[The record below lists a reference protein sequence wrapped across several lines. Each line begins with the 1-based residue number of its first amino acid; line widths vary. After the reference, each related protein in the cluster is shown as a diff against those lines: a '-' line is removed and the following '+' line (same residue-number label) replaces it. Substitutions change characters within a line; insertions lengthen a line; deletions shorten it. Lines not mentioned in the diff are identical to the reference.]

1 MTHSDPE
8 VARLVF
14 RCGDAFPAD
23 DAVSRFVMRL
33 SMALGDIRVAI
44 DYAVRDEQPDYE
56 RMYFVRL
63 AAMHLR
69 ELVHL
74 IDPPEP
80 RVEPE
85 PCPTCGKP
93 EPRPE
98 FTLPD
103 LDALIAATNPPAER
117 VSALRAARA
126 RIVDALAERLELR
139 PVLLRQE
146 LRRLRNGFAHYHRD
160 RASEDALTE
169 AMERAADLQGRY
181 VIREHTMRAEYA
193 DDVAANFVHPFPD
206 EQAHDMAV
214 ELYGRIVGL
223 LDPISDYLH
232 LAEAVYLHSRPK
244 GVVRQ
249 IDAAASA
256 ERA

>member
-1 MTHSDPE
+1 
-8 VARLVF
+8 
-14 RCGDAFPAD
+14 
-23 DAVSRFVMRL
+23 
-33 SMALGDIRVAI
+33 VAI

-69 ELVHL
+69 ELVVL

-80 RVEPE
+80 SVQPV

-98 FTLPD
+98 LTLPD
-103 LDALIAATNPPAER
+103 LDALIVATNPPAER
-117 VSALRAARA
+117 VEALRAARA
-126 RIVDALAERLELR
+126 RVVDTLAQRLELR

-160 RASEDALTE
+160 PASEEALTE
-169 AMERAADLQGRY
+169 AMERAHLEGRY
-181 VIREHTMRAEYA
+181 VIRERTMRAEYA
-193 DDVAANFVHPFPD
+193 DDVAAKFVHPFPD

-214 ELYGRIVGL
+214 ELHGCIVGL
-223 LDPISDYLH
+223 LGPVSDYLH
-232 LAEAVYLHSRPK
+232 LGGCRRSCRRV
-244 GVVRQ
+244 GG
-249 IDAAASA
+249 